1 MIATLSGARVV
12 TPGGVRDG
20 SWVVVDGDSIA
31 EIGTGLPPHGIDVV
45 DLDGRWVL
53 PGFVDIHV
61 HGGGGH
67 SMVHG
72 LATAVE
78 GTAEFHRAHGT
89 TALLASLV
97 TAPGDELV
105 AATGRIATQLASVVP
120 PAPTV
125 SGIHLEGPFLSAAR
139 CGAQNPDDMIDPDP
153 DLVVELLDAA
163 DGRLRMVTIAPER
176 PGALEVI
183 RMLVDAG
190 VVVAVGHTDAS
201 YDETRAAVDAG
212 ARVATHLGNAMRP
225 LHHRRPGPI
234 AACLE
239 SADVACE
246 LIADGHHLDPGF
258 VRFVAATKG
267 AAATV
272 LITDAMA
279 AAGQPD
285 GRYALGSLDVD
296 VIDGVATLVD
306 GDALAGSTLTMDA
319 AVRNAVS
326 WGIPIET
333 ASAAASGTPA
343 RLLGLDDRTGAI
355 EAGKRADLVV
365 LDDSLHVDAVI
376 VAGDVVHGALMN
388 WRT

>member
-1 MIATLSGARVV
+1 
-12 TPGGVRDG
+12 
-20 SWVVVDGDSIA
+20 
-31 EIGTGLPPHGIDVV
+31 
-45 DLDGRWVL
+45 
-53 PGFVDIHV
+53 
-61 HGGGGH
+61 
-67 SMVHG
+67 
-72 LATAVE
+72 
-78 GTAEFHRAHGT
+78 
-89 TALLASLV
+89 
-97 TAPGDELV
+97 
-105 AATGRIATQLASVVP
+105 
-120 PAPTV
+120 
-125 SGIHLEGPFLSAAR
+125 
-139 CGAQNPDDMIDPDP
+139 MIDPDP

-306 GDALAGSTLTMDA
+306 GDTLAGSTLTMDA

-333 ASAAASGTPA
+333 ARRLPRVRLPACSASMIELVRSRPASGQISWCSTTHSMSTPS
-343 RLLGLDDRTGAI
+343 
-355 EAGKRADLVV
+355 
-365 LDDSLHVDAVI
+365 SLPATWSTVP
-376 VAGDVVHGALMN
+376 
-388 WRT
+388 